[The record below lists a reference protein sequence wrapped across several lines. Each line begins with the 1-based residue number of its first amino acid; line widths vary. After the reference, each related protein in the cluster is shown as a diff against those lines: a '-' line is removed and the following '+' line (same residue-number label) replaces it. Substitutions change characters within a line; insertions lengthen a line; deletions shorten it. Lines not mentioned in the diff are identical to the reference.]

1 MQCTEVVWSF
11 FVLFLSLIF
20 FSEIKDFFTLFK
32 SSKKIIILT
41 ITSLLIATNWLGFIY
56 SVSINKVQDASLGYF
71 LTPMISISLGYFIL
85 NENLNVRKI
94 ISVSLMFFACF
105 ILFTSLDSFPYLA
118 LLIGTTWGVYG
129 LLRKQI
135 QVSPALGLL
144 YESGLITL
152 FALPYLLYLNH
163 INIGNFGF
171 NFSYISIMLFLTGIV
186 TIIPLF
192 FFNLGLRYTTLGL
205 AGVLFY
211 IAFLILMGAF
221 KDNFLVAVVAS
232 LGVILG
238 AAYIL
243 WLYKRVVFGELVNK
257 DLEKMKDLNRSEYFI
272 LISLAIP
279 IIFFGFYPEPLFNT
293 IEVSVNNLI
302 SMYNLNLINK

>member
-1 MQCTEVVWSF
+1 MKTNFTRGVIFACVAAIWWGMHQPLFFDEIKHIPSFEVAMHRGVWSF

-41 ITSLLIATNWLGFIY
+41 ITSFLIATNWLGFIY

-118 LLIGTTWGVYG
+118 LIIGTTWGIYG

-135 QVSPALGLL
+135 EVSPAVGLL
-144 YESGLITL
+144 FESGLISL
-152 FALPYLLYLNH
+152 FALPYLLYLSH
-163 INIGNFGF
+163 INIGYFSF

-192 FFNLGLRYTTLGL
+192 FFNLVLRYTTLGL

-211 IAFLILMGAF
+211 IAPSFHFITSVF
-221 KDNFLVAVVAS
+221 
-232 LGVILG
+232 ILG
-238 AAYIL
+238 EY
-243 WLYKRVVFGELVNK
+243 
-257 DLEKMKDLNRSEYFI
+257 LEMEKIVAFI
-272 LISLAIP
+272 
-279 IIFFGFYPEPLFNT
+279 IIWVG
-293 IEVSVNNLI
+293 VSIFIYDAVKSPRL
-302 SMYNLNLINK
+302 S

>member
-1 MQCTEVVWSF
+1 MKTNFIKGIIFACVAALWWGIPQPLFFDEINYIPSLEVAMHRGVWSF
-11 FVLFLSLIF
+11 FVLFFSLVI
-20 FSEIKDFFTLFK
+20 FSEINDFFKLFK

-85 NENLNVRKI
+85 NENLNTRKI
-94 ISVSLMFFACF
+94 ISVLLMLLACV

-135 QVSPALGLL
+135 EVSPATGLL

-152 FALPYLLYLNH
+152 IALPYLIYLNH
-163 INIGNFGF
+163 LEIGYFSF
-171 NFSYISIMLFLTGIV
+171 NLSYISVMLFLTGIV

-192 FFNLGLRYTTLGL
+192 FFNLGLRYTTLSL

-211 IAFLILMGAF
+211 IAPSFHFITSVF
-221 KDNFLVAVVAS
+221 
-232 LGVILG
+232 ILG
-238 AAYIL
+238 
-243 WLYKRVVFGELVNK
+243 ENLVNQK
-257 DLEKMKDLNRSEYFI
+257 FI
-272 LISLAIP
+272 AF
-279 IIFFGFYPEPLFNT
+279 IIIWVG
-293 IEVSVNNLI
+293 VSIFIYDVIRNSRL
-302 SMYNLNLINK
+302 S

>member
-1 MQCTEVVWSF
+1 MKTNFIKGIIFACVAALWWGMPQPLFFDEINYIPSLEVAMHRGVWSF
-11 FVLFLSLIF
+11 FVLFFSLVI
-20 FSEIKDFFTLFK
+20 FSEIKDFFKLFK

-85 NENLNVRKI
+85 NENLNTRKI
-94 ISVSLMFFACF
+94 ISVSLMLLACF

-135 QVSPALGLL
+135 EVSPATGLL

-152 FALPYLLYLNH
+152 IALPYLIYLNH
-163 INIGNFGF
+163 LEIGYFSF
-171 NFSYISIMLFLTGIV
+171 NLSYISVMLFLTGIV

-192 FFNLGLRYTTLGL
+192 FFNLGLRYTTLSL

-211 IAFLILMGAF
+211 IAPSFHFITSVF
-221 KDNFLVAVVAS
+221 
-232 LGVILG
+232 ILG
-238 AAYIL
+238 
-243 WLYKRVVFGELVNK
+243 ENLVN
-257 DLEKMKDLNRSEYFI
+257 EKFI
-272 LISLAIP
+272 AF
-279 IIFFGFYPEPLFNT
+279 IIIWVG
-293 IEVSVNNLI
+293 VSVFIYDVVRNSRL
-302 SMYNLNLINK
+302 S

>member
-1 MQCTEVVWSF
+1 MKTNFIKGIIFACVAALWWGMPQPLFFDEINYIPSLEVAMHRGVWSF
-11 FVLFLSLIF
+11 FVLFFSLVI
-20 FSEIKDFFTLFK
+20 FSEIKDFFKLFK

-85 NENLNVRKI
+85 NENLNTRKI
-94 ISVSLMFFACF
+94 ISVSLMLLACF

-135 QVSPALGLL
+135 EVSPATGLL

-152 FALPYLLYLNH
+152 IALPYLIYLNH
-163 INIGNFGF
+163 LEIGYFSF
-171 NFSYISIMLFLTGIV
+171 NLSYISVMLFLTGIV

-192 FFNLGLRYTTLGL
+192 FFNLGLRYTTLSL

-211 IAFLILMGAF
+211 IAPSFHFITSVF
-221 KDNFLVAVVAS
+221 
-232 LGVILG
+232 ILG
-238 AAYIL
+238 ENLANEKFLAFIIIWVGVSIFIYD
-243 WLYKRVVFGELVNK
+243 VVRNSRL
-257 DLEKMKDLNRSEYFI
+257 S
-272 LISLAIP
+272 
-279 IIFFGFYPEPLFNT
+279 
-293 IEVSVNNLI
+293 
-302 SMYNLNLINK
+302 

>member
-1 MQCTEVVWSF
+1 MKTNFIKGIIFACVAALWWGMPQPLFFDEINYIPSLEVAMHRGVWSF
-11 FVLFLSLIF
+11 FVLFFSLVI
-20 FSEIKDFFTLFK
+20 FSEIKDFFKLFK

-85 NENLNVRKI
+85 NENLNTRKI
-94 ISVSLMFFACF
+94 ISVSLMLLACF

-135 QVSPALGLL
+135 EVSPATGLL

-152 FALPYLLYLNH
+152 IALPYLIYLNH
-163 INIGNFGF
+163 LEIGYFSF
-171 NFSYISIMLFLTGIV
+171 NLNYISIMLFLTGIV

-192 FFNLGLRYTTLGL
+192 FFNLGLRYTTLSL

-211 IAFLILMGAF
+211 IAPSFHFITSVF
-221 KDNFLVAVVAS
+221 
-232 LGVILG
+232 ILG
-238 AAYIL
+238 
-243 WLYKRVVFGELVNK
+243 ENLVNQK
-257 DLEKMKDLNRSEYFI
+257 FMAFI
-272 LISLAIP
+272 
-279 IIFFGFYPEPLFNT
+279 IIWVG
-293 IEVSVNNLI
+293 VSIFIYDVVRNSRL
-302 SMYNLNLINK
+302 S

>member
-1 MQCTEVVWSF
+1 MKTNFIKGIIFACVAALWWGMPQPLFFDEINYIPSLEVAMHRGVWSF
-11 FVLFLSLIF
+11 FVLFFSLVI
-20 FSEIKDFFTLFK
+20 FSEIKDFFKLFQ

-85 NENLNVRKI
+85 NENLNTRKI
-94 ISVSLMFFACF
+94 ISVSLMLLACF

-118 LLIGTTWGVYG
+118 LLIGSTWGVYG

-135 QVSPALGLL
+135 AVSPATGLL

-152 FALPYLLYLNH
+152 FALPYLIYLNH
-163 INIGNFGF
+163 LEIGYFSF
-171 NFSYISIMLFLTGIV
+171 NLSYISVMLFLTGIV

-192 FFNLGLRYTTLGL
+192 FFNLGLRYTTLSL

-211 IAFLILMGAF
+211 IAPSFHFITSVF
-221 KDNFLVAVVAS
+221 
-232 LGVILG
+232 ILG
-238 AAYIL
+238 ENLANQ
-243 WLYKRVVFGELVNK
+243 K
-257 DLEKMKDLNRSEYFI
+257 FI
-272 LISLAIP
+272 AF
-279 IIFFGFYPEPLFNT
+279 IIIWVG
-293 IEVSVNNLI
+293 VSIFIYDVIRNSRL
-302 SMYNLNLINK
+302 S

>member
-1 MQCTEVVWSF
+1 MNTNFTRGIIFACVAAIWWGMPQPLFFDEIKYIPSFEVAMHRGVWSF
-11 FVLFLSLIF
+11 FLLFLSLIF
-20 FSEIKDFFTLFK
+20 FSEIKNFFILFK

-85 NENLNVRKI
+85 NESLNVRKI
-94 ISVSLMFFACF
+94 ISVSLMFFACL

-118 LLIGTTWGVYG
+118 LLIGTTWGIYG

-135 QVSPALGLL
+135 EVSPAEGLL
-144 YESGLITL
+144 YESGLISL
-152 FALPYLLYLNH
+152 FALPYLLYLSH
-163 INIGNFGF
+163 INIGYFSF

-211 IAFLILMGAF
+211 IAPSFHFITSVF
-221 KDNFLVAVVAS
+221 
-232 LGVILG
+232 ILG
-238 AAYIL
+238 EY
-243 WLYKRVVFGELVNK
+243 
-257 DLEKMKDLNRSEYFI
+257 LEMEKIVAFI
-272 LISLAIP
+272 IIWVGVSIFIYDTVKSLR
-279 IIFFGFYPEPLFNT
+279 L
-293 IEVSVNNLI
+293 S
-302 SMYNLNLINK
+302 

>member
-1 MQCTEVVWSF
+1 MKTNFSRGIIFACLAAIWWGMPQPLFFNEINYIPSFEVAMHRGIWSF
-11 FVLFLSLIF
+11 FILFLSLIF
-20 FSEIKDFFTLFK
+20 FSEISEFLVLFK
-32 SSKKIIILT
+32 SLKKITILT

-85 NENLNVRKI
+85 NENLNIRKV
-94 ISVSLMFFACF
+94 ISVLLMLFACI
-105 ILFTSLDSFPYLA
+105 ILFTGLDSFPYLA
-118 LLIGTTWGVYG
+118 LLIGTTWGIYG

-135 QVSPALGLL
+135 QVSPAVGLL

-152 FALPYLLYLNH
+152 FALPYLIYLNQ
-163 INIGNFGF
+163 IDIGYFGF

-211 IAFLILMGAF
+211 IAPSFHFITSVF
-221 KDNFLVAVVAS
+221 
-232 LGVILG
+232 ILG
-238 AAYIL
+238 EYLEMEKIVAFIIIWVGVSIFIYD
-243 WLYKRVVFGELVNK
+243 VVKSPRL
-257 DLEKMKDLNRSEYFI
+257 S
-272 LISLAIP
+272 
-279 IIFFGFYPEPLFNT
+279 
-293 IEVSVNNLI
+293 
-302 SMYNLNLINK
+302 

>member
-1 MQCTEVVWSF
+1 MKTNFIKGIIFACVAALWWGMPQPLFFDEINYIPSLEVAMHRGVWSF
-11 FVLFLSLIF
+11 FVLFLSLVI
-20 FSEIKDFFTLFK
+20 FSEIKDFFKLFK

-85 NENLNVRKI
+85 NENLNTRKI
-94 ISVSLMFFACF
+94 ISVSLMLLACF

-135 QVSPALGLL
+135 EVSPATGLL

-152 FALPYLLYLNH
+152 IALPYLIYLNH
-163 INIGNFGF
+163 LEIGYFSF
-171 NFSYISIMLFLTGIV
+171 NLSYISVMLFLTGIV

-192 FFNLGLRYTTLGL
+192 FFNLGLRYTTLSL

-211 IAFLILMGAF
+211 IAPSFHFITSVF
-221 KDNFLVAVVAS
+221 
-232 LGVILG
+232 ILG
-238 AAYIL
+238 
-243 WLYKRVVFGELVNK
+243 ENLVN
-257 DLEKMKDLNRSEYFI
+257 EKFI
-272 LISLAIP
+272 AF
-279 IIFFGFYPEPLFNT
+279 IIIWVG
-293 IEVSVNNLI
+293 VSIFIYDVVRNSRL
-302 SMYNLNLINK
+302 S

>member
-1 MQCTEVVWSF
+1 MKTNFIKGIIFACVAAIWWGMPQPLFFDEINYIPSLEVAMHRGVWSF
-11 FVLFLSLIF
+11 FVLFFSLVI
-20 FSEIKDFFTLFK
+20 FSEIKDFFKLFK

-85 NENLNVRKI
+85 NENLNTRKI
-94 ISVSLMFFACF
+94 ISVSLMLLACF

-135 QVSPALGLL
+135 EVSPATGLL

-152 FALPYLLYLNH
+152 IALPYLIYLNH
-163 INIGNFGF
+163 LEIGYFSF
-171 NFSYISIMLFLTGIV
+171 NLSYISVMLFLTGIV

-192 FFNLGLRYTTLGL
+192 FFNLGLRYTTLSL

-211 IAFLILMGAF
+211 IAPSFHFITSVF
-221 KDNFLVAVVAS
+221 
-232 LGVILG
+232 ILG
-238 AAYIL
+238 
-243 WLYKRVVFGELVNK
+243 ENLVN
-257 DLEKMKDLNRSEYFI
+257 EKFI
-272 LISLAIP
+272 AF
-279 IIFFGFYPEPLFNT
+279 IIIWVG
-293 IEVSVNNLI
+293 VSIFIYDVVRNSRL
-302 SMYNLNLINK
+302 S

>member
-1 MQCTEVVWSF
+1 MYTNFSRGIIFACLAAIWWGMPQPLFFNEINYIPSFEVAMHRGVWSF
-11 FVLFLSLIF
+11 FILFVSLFFLSEF
-20 FSEIKDFFTLFK
+20 NDFLALFK
-32 SSKKIIILT
+32 SSKKITILT

-85 NENLNVRKI
+85 KENLNIRKV
-94 ISVSLMFFACF
+94 ISVLLMLLACL

-118 LLIGTTWGVYG
+118 LLIGTTWGIYG

-135 QVSPALGLL
+135 QVSPAVGLL

-152 FALPYLLYLNH
+152 FALPYLIYLNQ
-163 INIGNFGF
+163 IDIGYFGF

-211 IAFLILMGAF
+211 IAPSFHFITSVF
-221 KDNFLVAVVAS
+221 
-232 LGVILG
+232 ILG
-238 AAYIL
+238 EYLEIEKIVAFIIIWVGVSIFIYD
-243 WLYKRVVFGELVNK
+243 VVKSPRL
-257 DLEKMKDLNRSEYFI
+257 S
-272 LISLAIP
+272 
-279 IIFFGFYPEPLFNT
+279 
-293 IEVSVNNLI
+293 
-302 SMYNLNLINK
+302 

>member
-1 MQCTEVVWSF
+1 MKTNFIKGIIFACVAALWWGMPQPLFFDEINYIPSLEVAMHRGVWSF
-11 FVLFLSLIF
+11 FVLFFSLVI
-20 FSEIKDFFTLFK
+20 FSEIKDFFKLFK

-85 NENLNVRKI
+85 NENLNTRKI
-94 ISVSLMFFACF
+94 ISVSLMFLACF

-135 QVSPALGLL
+135 EVSPATGLL

-152 FALPYLLYLNH
+152 IALPYLIYLNH
-163 INIGNFGF
+163 LEIGYFSF
-171 NFSYISIMLFLTGIV
+171 NLSYISIMLFLTGIV

-192 FFNLGLRYTTLGL
+192 FFNLGLRYTTLSL

-211 IAFLILMGAF
+211 IAPSFHFITSVFILGENLVNEKFIAF
-221 KDNFLVAVVAS
+221 IIIW
-232 LGVILG
+232 LGVSI
-238 AAYIL
+238 
-243 WLYKRVVFGELVNK
+243 
-257 DLEKMKDLNRSEYFI
+257 FI
-272 LISLAIP
+272 YDVIRNSRLS
-279 IIFFGFYPEPLFNT
+279 
-293 IEVSVNNLI
+293 
-302 SMYNLNLINK
+302 

>member
-1 MQCTEVVWSF
+1 MKTNSIKGIIFACVAAIWWGMPQPLFFDEINYIPSLEVAMHRGVWSF
-11 FVLFLSLIF
+11 FVLFFSLVI
-20 FSEIKDFFTLFK
+20 FSEIKDFFKLFK

-85 NENLNVRKI
+85 NENLNERKI
-94 ISVSLMFFACF
+94 ISVSLMLLACF

-118 LLIGTTWGVYG
+118 LLIGTTWGIYG

-135 QVSPALGLL
+135 EVSPATGLL

-152 FALPYLLYLNH
+152 IALPYLIYLNH
-163 INIGNFGF
+163 LEIGYFSF
-171 NFSYISIMLFLTGIV
+171 NLSYISVMLFLTGIV

-192 FFNLGLRYTTLGL
+192 FFNLGLRYTTLSL

-211 IAFLILMGAF
+211 IAPSFHFITSVFILGENLANEKFIAF
-221 KDNFLVAVVAS
+221 IIIW
-232 LGVILG
+232 LGVSIFI
-238 AAYIL
+238 YD
-243 WLYKRVVFGELVNK
+243 VVRNSRL
-257 DLEKMKDLNRSEYFI
+257 S
-272 LISLAIP
+272 
-279 IIFFGFYPEPLFNT
+279 
-293 IEVSVNNLI
+293 
-302 SMYNLNLINK
+302 

>member
-1 MQCTEVVWSF
+1 MKTNFIKGIIFACVAALWWGMPQPLFFDEINYIPSLEVAMHRGVWSF
-11 FVLFLSLIF
+11 FVLFFSLVI
-20 FSEIKDFFTLFK
+20 FSEIKDFFKLFK

-85 NENLNVRKI
+85 NENLNTRKI
-94 ISVSLMFFACF
+94 ISVSLMLLACF

-135 QVSPALGLL
+135 EVSPATGLL

-152 FALPYLLYLNH
+152 IALPYLIYLNH
-163 INIGNFGF
+163 LEIGYFSF
-171 NFSYISIMLFLTGIV
+171 NLSYISVMLFLTGIV

-192 FFNLGLRYTTLGL
+192 FFNLGLRYTTLSL

-211 IAFLILMGAF
+211 IAPSFHFITSVF
-221 KDNFLVAVVAS
+221 
-232 LGVILG
+232 ILG
-238 AAYIL
+238 
-243 WLYKRVVFGELVNK
+243 ENLVN
-257 DLEKMKDLNRSEYFI
+257 EKIIAFI
-272 LISLAIP
+272 
-279 IIFFGFYPEPLFNT
+279 IIWVG
-293 IEVSVNNLI
+293 VSIFIYDVVRNSKL
-302 SMYNLNLINK
+302 S

>member
-1 MQCTEVVWSF
+1 MKIHFIKGIIFACVAALWWGMPQPLFFDEINYIPSLEVAMHRGVWSF
-11 FVLFLSLIF
+11 FVLFFSLVF
-20 FSEIKDFFTLFK
+20 FSEIKDFFKLFK

-85 NENLNVRKI
+85 NENLNTRKI
-94 ISVSLMFFACF
+94 ISVSLMLLACF

-135 QVSPALGLL
+135 EVSPATGLL

-152 FALPYLLYLNH
+152 IALPYLIYLNH
-163 INIGNFGF
+163 LEIGYFSF
-171 NFSYISIMLFLTGIV
+171 NLSYISIMLFLTGIV

-192 FFNLGLRYTTLGL
+192 FFNLGLRYTTLSL

-211 IAFLILMGAF
+211 IAPSFHFITSVF
-221 KDNFLVAVVAS
+221 
-232 LGVILG
+232 ILG
-238 AAYIL
+238 
-243 WLYKRVVFGELVNK
+243 ENLVN
-257 DLEKMKDLNRSEYFI
+257 EKFI
-272 LISLAIP
+272 AF
-279 IIFFGFYPEPLFNT
+279 IIIWVG
-293 IEVSVNNLI
+293 VSIFIYDVVRNSRL
-302 SMYNLNLINK
+302 S

>member
-1 MQCTEVVWSF
+1 MKTNFIKGIIFACVAALWWGMPQPLFFDEINYIPSLEVAMHRGVWSF
-11 FVLFLSLIF
+11 FVLFFSLVI
-20 FSEIKDFFTLFK
+20 FSEIKDFFKLFQ
-32 SSKKIIILT
+32 SSKKIFILT

-85 NENLNVRKI
+85 NENLNTRKI
-94 ISVSLMFFACF
+94 ISVSLMLLACF

-135 QVSPALGLL
+135 EVSPATGLL

-152 FALPYLLYLNH
+152 IALPYLIYLNH
-163 INIGNFGF
+163 LEIGYFSF
-171 NFSYISIMLFLTGIV
+171 NLSYISVMLFLTGIV

-192 FFNLGLRYTTLGL
+192 FFNLGLRYTTLSL

-211 IAFLILMGAF
+211 IAPSFHFITSVF
-221 KDNFLVAVVAS
+221 
-232 LGVILG
+232 ILG
-238 AAYIL
+238 
-243 WLYKRVVFGELVNK
+243 ENLVN
-257 DLEKMKDLNRSEYFI
+257 EKFI
-272 LISLAIP
+272 AF
-279 IIFFGFYPEPLFNT
+279 IIIWVG
-293 IEVSVNNLI
+293 VSIFIYDVVRNSRL
-302 SMYNLNLINK
+302 S

>member
-1 MQCTEVVWSF
+1 MQSNFTKGIIFACLAAIWWGMPQPLFFDQIKYIPSLEVAMHRGLWSF
-11 FVLFLSLIF
+11 FVLFLSLIL
-20 FSEIKDFFTLFK
+20 FSEINDFFALFK

-85 NENLNVRKI
+85 NENLNTLKI
-94 ISVSLMFFACF
+94 ISVSLMLFACVV
-105 ILFTSLDSFPYLA
+105 LFTSLDSFPYLA
-118 LLIGTTWGVYG
+118 LLIGTTWGIYG

-135 QVSPALGLL
+135 EVSPATGLL

-152 FALPYLLYLNH
+152 FALPYLIYLNH
-163 INIGNFGF
+163 IDVGYFNL
-171 NFSYISIMLFLTGIV
+171 NFSYISIMLFFTGIV

-211 IAFLILMGAF
+211 IAPSFHFITSVFILEENLEIEKIAAF
-221 KDNFLVAVVAS
+221 IIIWI
-232 LGVILG
+232 GVIIFIYD
-238 AAYIL
+238 AVRKKNY
-243 WLYKRVVFGELVNK
+243 
-257 DLEKMKDLNRSEYFI
+257 LE
-272 LISLAIP
+272 
-279 IIFFGFYPEPLFNT
+279 
-293 IEVSVNNLI
+293 
-302 SMYNLNLINK
+302 

>member
-1 MQCTEVVWSF
+1 LKTNFIKGIIFACVAALWWGMPQPLFFDEINYIPSLEVAMHRGVWSF
-11 FVLFLSLIF
+11 FVLFFSLVI
-20 FSEIKDFFTLFK
+20 FSEIKDFFKLFK

-85 NENLNVRKI
+85 NENLNTRKI
-94 ISVSLMFFACF
+94 ISVSLMLLACF

-135 QVSPALGLL
+135 EVSPATGLL

-152 FALPYLLYLNH
+152 IALPYLIYLNH
-163 INIGNFGF
+163 LEIGYF
-171 NFSYISIMLFLTGIV
+171 NFNLSYVSVMLFLTGIV

-192 FFNLGLRYTTLGL
+192 FFNLGLRYTTLSL

-211 IAFLILMGAF
+211 IAPSFHFITSVF
-221 KDNFLVAVVAS
+221 
-232 LGVILG
+232 ILG
-238 AAYIL
+238 ENLVIEKFIAFIIIWVGVSIFIYD
-243 WLYKRVVFGELVNK
+243 VVRNSKL
-257 DLEKMKDLNRSEYFI
+257 S
-272 LISLAIP
+272 
-279 IIFFGFYPEPLFNT
+279 
-293 IEVSVNNLI
+293 
-302 SMYNLNLINK
+302 

>member
-1 MQCTEVVWSF
+1 MKTNFSRGIIFACLAAIWWGMPQPLFFNEINYIPSFEVAMHRGIWSF
-11 FVLFLSLIF
+11 FILFLSLIF
-20 FSEIKDFFTLFK
+20 FSEINDFLALFK
-32 SSKKIIILT
+32 SSKKITILT

-85 NENLNVRKI
+85 NENLNIRKV
-94 ISVSLMFFACF
+94 ISVLLMLFACI
-105 ILFTSLDSFPYLA
+105 ILFTGLDSFPYLA
-118 LLIGTTWGVYG
+118 LLIGTTWGIYG

-135 QVSPALGLL
+135 QVSPAVGLL

-163 INIGNFGF
+163 IDIGFFSF
-171 NFSYISIMLFLTGIV
+171 NFNYISIMLFLTGIV

-211 IAFLILMGAF
+211 IAPSFHFITSVF
-221 KDNFLVAVVAS
+221 
-232 LGVILG
+232 ILG
-238 AAYIL
+238 EYLEMEKIVAFIIIWVGVSIFIYD
-243 WLYKRVVFGELVNK
+243 VVKSPRL
-257 DLEKMKDLNRSEYFI
+257 S
-272 LISLAIP
+272 
-279 IIFFGFYPEPLFNT
+279 
-293 IEVSVNNLI
+293 
-302 SMYNLNLINK
+302 